1 MKNFICLVTG
11 YKNLFDQK
19 ELQIKI
25 SSLLNVSN
33 GSSSKIEEFILK
45 NIEVFVDSKKQNWF
59 KRGHIGKFLGIHDI
73 WTSLNGLQKCEMFT
87 RQELVPGGRVT
98 SGFSAPKDQQN
109 KTDKFLSVFGVMY
122 AIVNSGKDKG
132 KAVKEH
138 ILRETVPF
146 GFDVEGMQEQ
156 HRHAVTDRDN

>member
-1 MKNFICLVTG
+1 M
-11 YKNLFDQK
+11 
-19 ELQIKI
+19 
-25 SSLLNVSN
+25 
-33 GSSSKIEEFILK
+33 
-45 NIEVFVDSKKQNWF
+45 
-59 KRGHIGKFLGIHDI
+59 GKFLGIQDI
-73 WTSLNGLQKCEMFT
+73 WTSLNVLEKCEMFT

-98 SGFSAPKDQQN
+98 SGFSAPKHQQN

-146 GFDVEGMQEQ
+146 GFDVRIKGMQEQ
-156 HRHAVTDRDN
+156 HRHAVTGRDN